1 MDCNP
6 PGSSVHGVF
15 QARILEW
22 VAMPSCRG
30 SSWPRNRTRESCI
43 GKWILYLWA
52 TWEATQ
58 TEFCSVAQSCPA
70 LCNSMDCSTS
80 GFPVLHH
87 LQEFAQTRVQWV
99 DDAIQSSHPLSHSSP
114 PALNVSQDQGLF
126 QWVCSLHQVAKVLE
140 LWLGDLGEIVHL
152 QLIFSCG
159 FKKKKSLNSKSDLLM
174 SCGNL
179 WI

>member
-30 SSWPRNRTRESCI
+30 SSWPRNRTHESCI
-43 GKWILYLWA
+43 GKWVLYLWA
-52 TWEATQ
+52 TWEAPQ

-87 LQEFAQTRVQWV
+87 LQEFAQTHVQWV
-99 DDAIQSSHPLSHSSP
+99 DDAIQSSHPLSHSSL
-114 PALNVSQDQGLF
+114 PAPNVSQDQGLF
-126 QWVCSLHQVAKVLE
+126 QWVCSLHQVAKVLK
-140 LWLGDLGEIVHL
+140 LWLGDLGEIV
-152 QLIFSCG
+152 ICS
-159 FKKKKSLNSKSDLLM
+159 
-174 SCGNL
+174 
-179 WI
+179 